1 MVDPARRPGY
11 RWVIL
16 GLGITAQAATCT
28 FLYGLPMLVPIIRSQ
43 LGLSLFQAS
52 VVISAPAT
60 GLLLTLIL
68 WGALADRYGE
78 RLVMVTGTGL
88 ASVALFVTLAAHST
102 VALCLLLALA
112 GAAGASVNAASGR
125 VVMGW
130 FSPKERGLAMGARQT
145 AQPLGTALAAAVLPP
160 LGHAHGLHVALLFPA
175 IFCAVVSVLVVLFVL
190 DPPRPT
196 RGSVVP
202 TPSPY
207 RNSTLWR
214 IHAGSALLVVPQFAI
229 AAFTLVY
236 LVGQRGWDP
245 TAAGRMIFFFQLAGA
260 IGRVLAGVWSDRV
273 SSRLRPMRQ
282 LGIAVAILMAFLALC
297 AWAGSPWI
305 IVGFGLGA
313 VLTVADNGLGYTA
326 VAELA
331 GSSWTGRALG
341 VQNTGQNIVGVLTAP
356 VLAAVIGES
365 RYPLGFG
372 LVALAALCAAPI
384 TPVRAE
390 LRARAAE
397 RDAAAA
403 SA

>member
-1 MVDPARRPGY
+1 MLDPARRPGY

-16 GLGITAQAATCT
+16 GLGIAAQAATCS
-28 FLYGLPMLVPIIRSQ
+28 FLYGLPMLLPLIRSQ
-43 LGLSLFQAS
+43 LRLSLFQAS

-78 RLVMVTGTGL
+78 RLVMVIGTAL
-88 ASVALFVTLAAHST
+88 ASAALFLTLAAHSAL
-102 VALCLLLALA
+102 ALCLLLALA

-130 FSPKERGLAMGARQT
+130 FSPHERGLAMGARQT

-160 LGHAHGLHVALLFPA
+160 LGHAHGLHAALLFPA
-175 IFCAVVSVLVVLFVL
+175 IACAVVSVLVLVFVL
-190 DPPRPT
+190 DPPRPA
-196 RGSVVP
+196 RGSIEP

-207 RNSTLWR
+207 RSSTLWR
-214 IHAGSALLVVPQFAI
+214 IHAGSALLVVPQFTI

-245 TAAGRMIFFFQLAGA
+245 TSAGRMIFFFQLTGA
-260 IGRVLAGVWSDRV
+260 IGRVVAGVWSDRV

-282 LGIAVAILMAFLALC
+282 LGLAVAVLMAFLAVC
-297 AWAGSPWI
+297 ARFGSPWI
-305 IVGFGLGA
+305 IVGFGVGA

-356 VLAAVIGES
+356 VLAAIIGEN
-365 RYPLGFG
+365 RYVLGFG
-372 LVALAALCAAPI
+372 LVALAALCAAPV

-390 LRARAAE
+390 QRARAAE
-397 RDAAAA
+397 RDPVQ
-403 SA
+403 SST